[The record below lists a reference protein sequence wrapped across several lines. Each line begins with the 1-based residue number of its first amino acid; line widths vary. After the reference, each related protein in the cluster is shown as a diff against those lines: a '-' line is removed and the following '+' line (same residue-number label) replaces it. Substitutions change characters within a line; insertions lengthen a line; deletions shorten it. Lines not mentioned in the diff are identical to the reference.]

1 MQCLAAI
8 GAPARYVNWVKEY
21 ITSLSF
27 TNAINGSIVGFFK
40 GGRGL
45 RQSDPL
51 SPYLFVQGM
60 EVTSRIIS
68 ARVHNSNNF
77 RFHPHGHDPQI
88 THLCFAN
95 DLCCFLELT

>member
-1 MQCLAAI
+1 MQCLPAI

-68 ARVHNSNNF
+68 DRVHT
-77 RFHPHGHDPQI
+77 QI
-88 THLCFAN
+88 ISDFT
-95 DLCCFLELT
+95 LTVMILKLLIYVLLMTNVVLWS